1 MTTPNGTGNG
11 TGSHAGVAGSRPV
24 ILVRYRPGR
33 TGETART
40 VHLAPLPDCGAPG
53 ALTALCGMLLSPED
67 IEQVSVGEGMP
78 CTLCAVSQVS
88 VLPPADNPSDAA
100 TTAPGLDAGPSEAAA
115 VYDGWGWPVTLR
127 GDQVWLALGPD
138 AVALMVPTVL
148 ANRVAAV
155 LTARHCLPAMLTHP
169 YAPEHRVLLAGEPYP
184 VTLPWPPGVHRVAT
198 SLLLPPT
205 MTPRGPLTWAR
216 SLHPDALALCREI
229 DVLAAL
235 RTVLD
240 EPPPTAPTAF

>member
-1 MTTPNGTGNG
+1 MTTPNGTG
-11 TGSHAGVAGSRPV
+11 TGADSHAGSRPV

-33 TGETART
+33 TGESTRT
-40 VHLAPLPDCGAPG
+40 VHLAPLPDGGAPG
-53 ALTALCGMLLSPED
+53 ALTALCGVLLPPED

-88 VLPPADNPSDAA
+88 VLPPTDTPLDTA
-100 TTAPGLDAGPSEAAA
+100 TPVPGLDAGPSEAAA

-127 GDQVWLALGPD
+127 RDQVWLALGSE
-138 AVALMVPTVL
+138 AVALMVPAVS
-148 ANRVAAV
+148 ANRVAAM
-155 LTARHCLPAMLTHP
+155 LIARRCLPAMLTHP
-169 YAPEHRVLLAGEPYP
+169 YAPEHRTLLAGEPYP
-184 VTLPWPPGVHRVAT
+184 VMLPWPPGVHRVVT

-216 SLHPDALALCREI
+216 APHPTALALCREI

-240 EPPPTAPTAF
+240 EPPPAAPTAF